1 VQESRRSDNN
11 FNERLIGLLPRMRRF
26 ALSLA
31 RHSAMAE
38 DLVQSA
44 CMRAI
49 AARDSWEIGSNFD
62 AWIFRI
68 IRNLWMDQLR
78 HKKVTGIQ
86 GPVEEAENLASVTA
100 DGETR
105 LLLQQVRSAML
116 ALPDDMREIVSL
128 VCIEELSYRE
138 VAEILGVPI
147 GTVMSRLA
155 RARIKLAEATGYEV
169 GK

>member
-1 VQESRRSDNN
+1 
-11 FNERLIGLLPRMRRF
+11 
-26 ALSLA
+26 
-31 RHSAMAE
+31 
-38 DLVQSA
+38 VQSA

-49 AARDSWEIGSNFD
+49 AARDSWEKGSNFD

-78 HKKVTGIQ
+78 HKKVMGIQ
-86 GPVEEAENLASVTA
+86 GPVEEADNLASVTA